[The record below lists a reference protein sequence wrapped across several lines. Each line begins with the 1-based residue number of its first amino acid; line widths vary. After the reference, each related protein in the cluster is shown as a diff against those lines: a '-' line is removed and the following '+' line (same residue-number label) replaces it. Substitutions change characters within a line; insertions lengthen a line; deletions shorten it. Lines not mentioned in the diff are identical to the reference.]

1 MQHSVTQLMIGSVL
15 ATQLKVLPVDFSNQ
29 RSMGNT
35 FVTCIQKE
43 SIMSKVLHIV
53 LALVLYQTGCWLL
66 QIHEEGSSGYFHFAA
81 TILVG
86 MLFCAQLNMLV
97 EEAAEIV
104 NINKE

>member
-1 MQHSVTQLMIGSVL
+1 MMQCCKV
-15 ATQLKVLPVDFSNQ
+15 KVLPVDFSNK

-35 FVTCIQKE
+35 FVTCIQEE
-43 SIMSKVLHIV
+43 SIMSKALHIV

-66 QIHEEGSSGYFHFAA
+66 QVHEEGSGGYFHFAA

-86 MLFCAQLNMLV
+86 MLFSGQLFMLT

-104 NINKE
+104 NIDKE